1 MIGLGSGN
9 MGSGAGGPGAGT
21 RVPRSLTLG
30 SGEGGSWRDI
40 LRVLGYLRP
49 YWHLIAISYA
59 CWLVSISMDM
69 AIPRQIQWA
78 IDDGIAAGNPD
89 VLTRALLI
97 ATGLFLTKAT
107 IGYGYYSLFHV
118 YEARAARD
126 IRKEVYTALQRMSF
140 AYLDRADTGQLIA
153 RATSDVDAV
162 QRFMGHGTTGFVVA
176 AGTYIITLGVM
187 VFWNWQL
194 TLLAIVTLPL
204 MIWAGLSFG
213 NVAGPLYGRV
223 QQQYGTVTGVMA
235 ENATGVRVVKAFA
248 QEPRE
253 IAKFQQCIEELFQR
267 AIRLARAMALRQP
280 LLMAIAGLGAILVVW
295 WGGRLVLDGT
305 VTIGLLIGFQFLLN
319 RLIGPS
325 RRFGWII
332 NMVAG
337 AGASS
342 RRIFEVLDRIPE
354 VKDREDARELE
365 EIEGEVRL
373 EHVWFEF
380 EPGMPVLQDVNLT
393 AKPGEVVAL
402 VGETGAGKSA
412 LTGLIPRFYDAT
424 RGRVLIDG
432 QDVRDLT
439 IRSLR
444 RHMTIAPQ
452 EPFLFSES
460 VRSNIAYG
468 RPDSELTEVEG
479 AATRAEAHHF
489 ASGLSDGYETQV
501 GDRGAMLS
509 GGQRQRV
516 SLARAILVEPRIL
529 ILDDATS
536 SVDMETEYRIEQAL
550 QDVMSRK
557 TTFVIAH
564 RLSTVKRADQVLV
577 MEQGK
582 IVQRG
587 KHEELIQKDGPYQRI
602 YEAQMRDQEEY
613 SAARQQSEASNGT
626 PPDGVSSN
634 GDPAH
639 GDGVRKEQG

>member
-9 MGSGAGGPGAGT
+9 MGSGFGRAGSGT

-30 SGEGGSWRDI
+30 SGGAGSWRDI

-49 YWHLIAISYA
+49 YWRLIAISYA

-78 IDDGIAAGNPD
+78 IDDGIGAGNPD

-97 ATGLFLTKAT
+97 ATGLFLTKAI

-126 IRKEVYTALQRMSF
+126 IRKEVYAALQRMSF

-153 RATSDVDAV
+153 RATSDVEAV

-176 AGTYIITLGVM
+176 AGTYLITLGVM
-187 VFWNWQL
+187 LFWNWQL
-194 TLLAIVTLPL
+194 TLLALVTLPL

-213 NVAGPLYGRV
+213 NIAGPLYGRV
-223 QQQYGTVTGVMA
+223 QQHYGTVTGIMA

-253 IAKFQQCIEELFQR
+253 IAKFQQCTEELFQR
-267 AIRLARAMALRQP
+267 AIRLARALAQRQP
-280 LLMAIAGLGAILVVW
+280 LLMAIAGLGAILVIW
-295 WGGRLVLDGT
+295 WGGRLVIDGT

-342 RRIFEVLDRIPE
+342 RRIFEVLDTIPE
-354 VKDREDARELE
+354 VHDRKGARELE
-365 EIEGEVRL
+365 EIAGEVRL
-373 EHVWFEF
+373 EHVSFEF
-380 EPGMPVLQDVNLT
+380 EPGVPVLQDINLV
-393 AKPGEVVAL
+393 AKPGEVIAL

-424 RGRVLIDG
+424 SGRVLIDG
-432 QDVRDLT
+432 HDVRDVT

-444 RHMTIAPQ
+444 QHMTVAPQ
-452 EPFLFSES
+452 DPFLFSES

-468 RPDSELTEVEG
+468 RPDSELPAVEG
-479 AATRAEAHHF
+479 AATHAEAHHF
-489 ASGLSDGYETQV
+489 ASQLSDGYETQV

-550 QDVMSRK
+550 QEVMGRK

-577 MEQGK
+577 MERGR

-587 KHEELIQKDGPYQRI
+587 KHETLIRQDGPYQQI
-602 YEAQMRDQEEY
+602 YEVQMRDQEEY
-613 SAARQQSEASNGT
+613 SVARQQSEASNAT
-626 PPDGVSSN
+626 LHDGVSN
-634 GDPAH
+634 EGPAA
-639 GDGVRKEQG
+639 GNGVRKEQR

>member
-1 MIGLGSGN
+1 MMGLGSGS
-9 MGSGAGGPGAGT
+9 MGGGAGGAGS

-49 YWHLIAISYA
+49 YWHLMAISYG
-59 CWLVSISMDM
+59 CWLVSIAMDM
-69 AIPRQIQWA
+69 AIPIQIKWA
-78 IDDGIAAGNPD
+78 IDDGIAAGNPN
-89 VLTRALLI
+89 VLTTALLV
-97 ATGLFLTKAT
+97 ATGLFLTKAI

-153 RATSDVDAV
+153 RATSDVEAV

-176 AGTYIITLGVM
+176 TGTYLIALVVM
-187 VFWNWQL
+187 FFLSWQL
-194 TLLAIVTLPL
+194 TLLALVTLPL
-204 MIWAGLSFG
+204 MIWTGVSFG

-223 QQQYGTVTGVMA
+223 QQQYGTVTGIMA

-248 QEPRE
+248 QERRE
-253 IAKFQQCIEELFQR
+253 IAKFQRSAEELFQR
-267 AIRLARAMALRQP
+267 AIRLARSMARRQP
-280 LLMAIAGLGAILVVW
+280 LLTCIAGLGAIIVIW
-295 WGGRLVLDGT
+295 WGGRLIHEGT
-305 VTIGLLIGFQFLLN
+305 VTIGLLISFQIYLN
-319 RLIGPS
+319 RLVGPS

-332 NMVAG
+332 SMVAS

-342 RRIFEVLDRIPE
+342 RRIFEVLDTIPA
-354 VKDREDARELE
+354 VHDRPGASELG
-365 EIEGEVRL
+365 EIKGEVRL
-373 EHVWFEF
+373 EHVRFEF
-380 EPGMPVLQDVNLT
+380 EPGVPVLQDINLV
-393 AKPGEVVAL
+393 AKPGEVIAL

-424 RGRVLIDG
+424 SGRVLIDG
-432 QDVRDLT
+432 HDVRDVT

-444 RHMTIAPQ
+444 QHMTIAPQ
-452 EPFLFSES
+452 DPFLFSES

-468 RPDSELTEVEG
+468 SPDSEQEAVEG

-489 ASGLSDGYETQV
+489 ASRLSDGYETQV

-550 QDVMSRK
+550 QDVMNRK

-577 MEQGK
+577 MEGGK

-587 KHEELIQKDGPYQRI
+587 THEELIRQDGSYQRI
-602 YEAQMRDQEEY
+602 YEVQMRDQEEY
-613 SAARQQSEASNGT
+613 QAARQQSEASNGT
-626 PPDGVSSN
+626 PHNGASSD
-634 GDPAH
+634 GDPAR
-639 GDGVRKEQG
+639 GDGEGKEQR

>member
-1 MIGLGSGN
+1 MMGLGSGS
-9 MGSGAGGPGAGT
+9 MGGGAGGAGS

-49 YWHLIAISYA
+49 YWRLMAISYG
-59 CWLVSISMDM
+59 CWLVSIAMDM
-69 AIPRQIQWA
+69 AIPIQIKWA
-78 IDDGIAAGNPD
+78 IDDGIAAGNPN
-89 VLTRALLI
+89 VLTTALLV
-97 ATGLFLTKAT
+97 ATGLFLTKAI

-153 RATSDVDAV
+153 RATSDVEAV

-176 AGTYIITLGVM
+176 AGTYLIALVVM
-187 VFWNWQL
+187 FFLSWQL
-194 TLLAIVTLPL
+194 TLLALVTLPL
-204 MIWAGLSFG
+204 MIWTGVSFG

-223 QQQYGTVTGVMA
+223 QQQYGTVTGIMA

-248 QEPRE
+248 QEQRE
-253 IAKFQQCIEELFQR
+253 IAKFQRSAEELFQR
-267 AIRLARAMALRQP
+267 AIRLARSMARRQP
-280 LLMAIAGLGAILVVW
+280 LLTCIAGLGAIIVIW
-295 WGGRLVLDGT
+295 WGGRLIHEGT
-305 VTIGLLIGFQFLLN
+305 VTIGLLISFQIYLN
-319 RLIGPS
+319 RLVGPS

-332 NMVAG
+332 NMVAS

-342 RRIFEVLDRIPE
+342 RRIFEVLDTIPA
-354 VKDREDARELE
+354 VHDRPGASELGA
-365 EIEGEVRL
+365 IEGEVRL

-380 EPGMPVLQDVNLT
+380 EPGVPVLQDINLV
-393 AKPGEVVAL
+393 AKPGEVIAL

-424 RGRVLIDG
+424 SGRVLIDG
-432 QDVRDLT
+432 HDVRDVT

-444 RHMTIAPQ
+444 QHMTVAPQ
-452 EPFLFSES
+452 DPFLFSES

-468 RPDSELTEVEG
+468 SPDSEQEAVEG
-479 AATRAEAHHF
+479 AATRAEAHQF
-489 ASGLSDGYETQV
+489 ASRLSDGYETQV

-550 QDVMSRK
+550 QDVMNRK

-577 MEQGK
+577 MEGGK

-587 KHEELIQKDGPYQRI
+587 THEELIRQDGSYQRI
-602 YEAQMRDQEEY
+602 YEVQMRDQEEY
-613 SAARQQSEASNGT
+613 QAARQQAEASNGT
-626 PPDGVSSN
+626 PQNGASSDGE
-634 GDPAH
+634 PAR
-639 GDGVRKEQG
+639 GDGVGKEQR

>member
-1 MIGLGSGN
+1 
-9 MGSGAGGPGAGT
+9 
-21 RVPRSLTLG
+21 
-30 SGEGGSWRDI
+30 
-40 LRVLGYLRP
+40 
-49 YWHLIAISYA
+49 
-59 CWLVSISMDM
+59 
-69 AIPRQIQWA
+69 
-78 IDDGIAAGNPD
+78 
-89 VLTRALLI
+89 
-97 ATGLFLTKAT
+97 
-107 IGYGYYSLFHV
+107 
-118 YEARAARD
+118 
-126 IRKEVYTALQRMSF
+126 
-140 AYLDRADTGQLIA
+140 
-153 RATSDVDAV
+153 
-162 QRFMGHGTTGFVVA
+162 MGHGTTGFVVA
-176 AGTYIITLGVM
+176 AGTYLITLGVM
-187 VFWNWQL
+187 VFLNWQL

-223 QQQYGTVTGVMA
+223 QQQYGTVTGIMA

-253 IAKFQQCIEELFQR
+253 IAKFQQCIEELFGR

-280 LLMAIAGLGAILVVW
+280 LLMAIAGLGAILVIW

-305 VTIGLLIGFQFLLN
+305 VTIGLLIGFQIYLN

-342 RRIFEVLDRIPE
+342 RRIFEVLDTIPE
-354 VKDREDARELE
+354 VKDRDDARELE
-365 EIEGEVRL
+365 QIKGEVRL
-373 EHVWFEF
+373 DGVWFEF
-380 EPGMPVLQDVNLT
+380 EPGVPVLQDINLV
-393 AKPGEVVAL
+393 ARPGEVIAL

-479 AATRAEAHHF
+479 AATRAEAHQF
-489 ASGLSDGYETQV
+489 ASRLSDGYETQV

-536 SVDMETEYRIEQAL
+536 SVDMETEFRIEQAL
-550 QDVMSRK
+550 QEVMNRK

-577 MEQGK
+577 MEGGK

-587 KHEELIQKDGPYQRI
+587 KHEELIRHDGPYQRI
-602 YEAQMRDQEEY
+602 YEVQMRDQEEY
-613 SAARQQSEASNGT
+613 LAARQQSEASNGT
-626 PPDGVSSN
+626 PSDEASN
-634 GDPAH
+634 RVPARGDSM
-639 GDGVRKEQG
+639 RKEQR

>member
-1 MIGLGSGN
+1 MIGLGSGTA
-9 MGSGAGGPGAGT
+9 GASTGGAGT

-49 YWHLIAISYA
+49 YWHLVAVSYA
-59 CWLVSISMDM
+59 CWLFSIAMDM
-69 AIPRQIQWA
+69 LIPLQIKSA
-78 IDDGIAAGNPD
+78 IDDGITAGNPE
-89 VLTRALLI
+89 VLTTALLI
-97 ATGLFLTKAT
+97 ATGLFLAKAI

-176 AGTYIITLGVM
+176 AGTYLITLGVM
-187 VFWNWQL
+187 VFLSWQL

-223 QQQYGTVTGVMA
+223 QQQYGTVTGIMA

-253 IAKFQQCIEELFQR
+253 IAKFRQCIEELFGR
-267 AIRLARAMALRQP
+267 SIRLARAMALRQP
-280 LLMAIAGLGAILVVW
+280 LLTSIAGLGAILVIW

-305 VTIGLLIGFQFLLN
+305 VTIGLLIGFQIYLN
-319 RLIGPS
+319 RLVGPS

-332 NMVAG
+332 NMVAS

-342 RRIFEVLDRIPE
+342 RRIFEVLDTIPE
-354 VKDREDARELE
+354 VKDRQGARELE

-380 EPGMPVLQDVNLT
+380 EPGVPVLQDINLV
-393 AKPGEVVAL
+393 AKPGEVIAL

-444 RHMTIAPQ
+444 RHMTVAPQ
-452 EPFLFSES
+452 DPFLFSES

-468 RPDSELTEVEG
+468 RPDSELTDVEG

-489 ASGLSDGYETQV
+489 ASRLSDGYETQV

-536 SVDMETEYRIEQAL
+536 SVDMETEFRIERAL
-550 QDVMSRK
+550 QDVMNRK

-577 MEQGK
+577 MERGK

-587 KHEELIQKDGPYQRI
+587 THEELIRQDGPYQRI
-602 YEAQMRDQEEY
+602 YEVQMRDQEEY
-613 SAARQQSEASNGT
+613 LAARQQSETTNGA
-626 PPDGVSSN
+626 PPDGA
-634 GDPAH
+634 AH
-639 GDGVRKEQG
+639 GNSARGDGVRKEDG

>member
-1 MIGLGSGN
+1 
-9 MGSGAGGPGAGT
+9 
-21 RVPRSLTLG
+21 
-30 SGEGGSWRDI
+30 
-40 LRVLGYLRP
+40 
-49 YWHLIAISYA
+49 
-59 CWLVSISMDM
+59 
-69 AIPRQIQWA
+69 
-78 IDDGIAAGNPD
+78 
-89 VLTRALLI
+89 
-97 ATGLFLTKAT
+97 
-107 IGYGYYSLFHV
+107 
-118 YEARAARD
+118 
-126 IRKEVYTALQRMSF
+126 
-140 AYLDRADTGQLIA
+140 
-153 RATSDVDAV
+153 
-162 QRFMGHGTTGFVVA
+162 
-176 AGTYIITLGVM
+176 M
-187 VFWNWQL
+187 VFLSWQL

-223 QQQYGTVTGVMA
+223 QQQYGTVTGIMA

-253 IAKFQQCIEELFQR
+253 IAKFRQCIEELFGR
-267 AIRLARAMALRQP
+267 SIRLARAMALRQP
-280 LLMAIAGLGAILVVW
+280 LLHVHCRARGHPRHLVGRPARPRRDGDDWSPDRVPDLPQPLGGAEPPVW
-295 WGGRLVLDGT
+295 LDHQHGRQRR
-305 VTIGLLIGFQFLLN
+305 GLL
-319 RLIGPS
+319 PD
-325 RRFGWII
+325 
-332 NMVAG
+332 
-337 AGASS
+337 ASS
-342 RRIFEVLDRIPE
+342 RCSIRSRRSR
-354 VKDREDARELE
+354 DREGARELE

-380 EPGMPVLQDVNLT
+380 EPGVPVLQDINLV
-393 AKPGEVVAL
+393 AKPGEVIAL

-444 RHMTIAPQ
+444 RHMTVAPQ
-452 EPFLFSES
+452 DPFLFSES

-468 RPDSELTEVEG
+468 RPDSELPDVEG

-489 ASGLSDGYETQV
+489 ASRLSDGYETQV

-536 SVDMETEYRIEQAL
+536 SVDMETEFRIERAL
-550 QDVMSRK
+550 QDVMNRK

-577 MEQGK
+577 MERGK

-587 KHEELIQKDGPYQRI
+587 THEELIRQDGPYQRI
-602 YEAQMRDQEEY
+602 YEVQMRDQEEY
-613 SAARQQSEASNGT
+613 LAARQQSETTNGA
-626 PPDGVSSN
+626 PPDEA
-634 GDPAH
+634 AH
-639 GDGVRKEQG
+639 GNSARGDGVRKEDG